1 MIAFRRDRYQPSSVQ
16 AQAFR
21 TLLRKA
27 RSVVRDEPHAPG
39 KGLRPGLLAQIRD
52 QTFTQHSDRDLRD
65 VLDSIKQVAQRH
77 VSDDVL
83 ATVFALVAEVIN
95 RRLGAWRIF
104 ESGINGVRGLEACQQ
119 VAARILRAG
128 DYKTL
133 MGYHIDEN
141 FLESESFD
149 RSLTALLSE
158 SDLDDDEETIIK
170 TIVYTAE
177 KSKVR
182 RQANI
187 LLPARFYQAMARKD
201 TDGTLGLHVTDEQVL
216 AGVLLYQGNVVE
228 LNSGEGK
235 TIAAAFPAVLH
246 AVLGNSLHVIT
257 ANDYLA
263 ARDRQLLAPVYE
275 SLGITVDVV
284 LSHLSDEERRD
295 AYTKQIVYGT
305 IREFGFD
312 FLRDNIKSSLA
323 EQVQRT
329 LDVAIVDEVDHAL
342 IDEATTPMIIAGEP
356 TGNRRAFAKVKR
368 AVEQLIAAQDRVARG
383 LEDELSGSSLG
394 PASLHSLLA
403 RLLMAQPDN
412 SALRHRLGSSPQ
424 CYKRVQTLI
433 DRYEADYPDSTLTI
447 DLLYVVDPKNR
458 FVTLTEKGQD
468 FLESRLGQFFDAQ
481 SIEMELSSVAQN
493 KRMSLA
499 ERRKA
504 ISRLTRQ
511 LSRHYNLGNQVY
523 QMLRAYL
530 LLKVHVDYMV
540 TEDSIVLIDRYTGRP
555 RPDSRYQQGLQAA
568 LEAKEGVT
576 VQPECEVLAQ
586 VSVRGFVSQ
595 YRTIVGMTGTALGAR
610 DEFLRIYGLGVAV
623 VPPNQPSMRVD
634 LGHKIYATQQDKLS
648 AIVDE
653 VIFCQQV
660 GRPVLVGTL
669 TVEQSEE
676 LSHLLDKRGVRH
688 NLLNAVHSHE
698 EAQIVKEAGVAGA
711 VTVATNMAG
720 RGTDII
726 LDPDLSSVITGRYVE
741 MVHQLHSQ
749 GFACVVLNCHK
760 KEEADILW
768 SALSGSGFLSLSR
781 EKGGDIERLLAA
793 PGKEQSTD
801 GENICLEFGLGLYVI
816 GTELNHSGR
825 IDLQLKGRSGR
836 QGEFGLS
843 RTLLSIEDKPLLA
856 LSDGE
861 SAASYPSTARKVDP
875 SGRAYFAGKEVDR
888 QVESAQKIVE
898 SESEARRCLVQDYAS
913 VLDSQTLQ
921 YYRARQQVIES
932 PSIRDRCVAVV
943 REQSRSIVARHFP
956 EVIANDYSL
965 RFDGMVEELQ
975 EDYYVDCS
983 GLRGCERDEMT
994 GKVGNLLA
1002 DGLERMEFQIGEER
1016 FAELAKLLMLRACDQ
1031 LWREHTCA
1039 LQELMLSIQHGAH
1052 SHNSTLSEYT
1062 IRAFREWRAFHERV
1076 NGLFLS
1082 TLMTFPI
1089 SDTAI
1094 HPVATG
1100 ELLECDLAEDIALVL
1115 I

>member
-1 MIAFRRDRYQPSSVQ
+1 MIAFRRDRYQPSSTQV
-16 AQAFR
+16 QAFR
-21 TLLRKA
+21 TLLQKA
-27 RSVVRDEPHAPG
+27 RSVVWDEPYAPARAL
-39 KGLRPGLLAQIRD
+39 KPGILVQIRG

-77 VSDDVL
+77 MSDDVL

-95 RRLGAWRIF
+95 RRLGIWRIF
-104 ESGINGVRGLEACQQ
+104 EPGINSVRGLEVCQR
-119 VAARILRAG
+119 AAAQILQAG

-141 FLESESFD
+141 FLESEGFD
-149 RSLTALLSE
+149 RSLTALLPE

-170 TIVYTAE
+170 TMVYAAE

-182 RQANI
+182 HRANI
-187 LLPARFYQAMARKD
+187 LLPAKFYQAMARKD
-201 TDGTLGLHVTDEQVL
+201 AEGTLGLYATDEQVL
-216 AGVLLYQGNVVE
+216 AGILLYQGNVVE

-235 TIAAAFPAVLH
+235 TIAAAFPAVMH
-246 AVLGNSLHVIT
+246 AVLGHSLHIIT

-275 SLGITVDVV
+275 SLGLTVDVV

-312 FLRDNIKSSLA
+312 FLRDNIKNSLN

-356 TGNRRAFAKVKR
+356 TGTRRAFAKVKK
-368 AVEQLIAAQDRVARG
+368 AVEQLIAAQNKVACG
-383 LEDELSGSSLG
+383 LEDRLAASSLN
-394 PASLHSLLA
+394 PTSMYSLLA

-412 SALRHRLGSSPQ
+412 SALRRLVSSPQ
-424 CYKRVQTLI
+424 CYKRVQALI

-447 DLLYVVDPKNR
+447 DLFYVIDPKSR
-458 FVTLTEKGQD
+458 FVTLTEKGQG
-468 FLESRLGQFFDAQ
+468 FLESCLGQFFNAQ
-481 SIEMELSSVAQN
+481 PIEMELSSVSQN
-493 KRMSLA
+493 KCMSLA

-530 LLKVHVDYMV
+530 LLKNHVDYMV

-576 VQPECEVLAQ
+576 VQPECEALAQ

-595 YRTIVGMTGTALGAR
+595 YRTIDGMTGTALGAR
-610 DEFLRIYGLGVAV
+610 DEFLRIYGLGVVV
-623 VPPNQPSMRVD
+623 VPPSQPSMRVD

-653 VIFCQQV
+653 VIFCRQV

-676 LSHLLDKRGVRH
+676 LSHLLNRRGVPH

-698 EAQIVKEAGVAGA
+698 EAQVVKGAGVSGA

-726 LDPDLSSVITGRYVE
+726 LDPNLSGVITGRYVE
-741 MVHQLHSQ
+741 MVRQFLSQ
-749 GFACVVLNCHK
+749 GFASVALNCHK
-760 KEEADILW
+760 EEEADILW
-768 SALSGSGFLSLSR
+768 SALSSSGPLSLSR
-781 EKGGDIERLLAA
+781 EKVGDLERLLVT
-793 PGKEQSTD
+793 PRRGRSTD

-816 GTELNHSGR
+816 GTELNHSER

-843 RTLLSIEDKPLLA
+843 RTLLSIEDKPLL
-856 LSDGE
+856 DGE
-861 SAASYPSTARKVDP
+861 GATAYPATARKVDP
-875 SGRAYFAGKEVDR
+875 AGRTYFAGKELDR
-888 QVESAQKIVE
+888 HVASSQKIVE

-921 YYRARQQVIES
+921 YYRARQQVMES
-932 PSIRDRCVAVV
+932 PSIRDRCGTVV

-956 EVIANDYSL
+956 GAITNDYSL
-965 RFDGMVEELQ
+965 GFDSMVEELQ
-975 EDYYVDCS
+975 EDYHVDCS
-983 GLRGCERDEMT
+983 GLMGCDPDEMIE
-994 GKVGNLLA
+994 KIGNSLA
-1002 DGLERMEFQIGEER
+1002 DGLEQVESQIGEER
-1016 FAELAKLLMLRACDQ
+1016 FAELAKLLLLRTCDQ
-1031 LWREHTCA
+1031 LWREHTCD

-1052 SHNSTLSEYT
+1052 SHTATLSEYT
-1062 IRAFREWRAFHERV
+1062 IEAFKGWRAFHERV

-1082 TLMTFPI
+1082 TLMTFPM
-1089 SDTAI
+1089 SDAVI
-1094 HPVATG
+1094 QPLVTG
-1100 ELLECDLAEDIALVL
+1100 ELLERDLSEDIALVL

>member
-1 MIAFRRDRYQPSSVQ
+1 MKLGI
-16 AQAFR
+16 
-21 TLLRKA
+21 
-27 RSVVRDEPHAPG
+27 
-39 KGLRPGLLAQIRD
+39 LAQIRD
-52 QTFTQHSDRDLRD
+52 RTFTQHSDGDLRD
-65 VLDSIKQVAQRH
+65 ILDSIKQVARRH
-77 VSDDVL
+77 VSDDIL

-104 ESGINGVRGLEACQQ
+104 EAGSNGVRGLEACQRASAQ
-119 VAARILRAG
+119 ILRAG
-128 DYKTL
+128 DYKALT
-133 MGYHIDEN
+133 GYHVDEN

-149 RSLTALLSE
+149 RSLKSLLSE

-170 TIVYTAE
+170 TIVYAAE

-182 RQANI
+182 HRANI
-187 LLPARFYQAMARKD
+187 LLPAKFYQAMARKD
-201 TDGTLGLHVTDEQVL
+201 TEGTLGLYVTDEQML
-216 AGVLLYQGNVVE
+216 AGVLLYRGNVVE

-246 AVLGNSLHVIT
+246 AVSGNSLHVIT

-263 ARDRQLLAPVYE
+263 ARDRELLAPVYE
-275 SLGITVDVV
+275 SLGLTVDVV
-284 LSHLSDEERRD
+284 LSHLSDEERRN

-312 FLRDNIKSSLA
+312 FLRDNIKNSLN
-323 EQVQRT
+323 EQVHRT
-329 LDVAIVDEVDHAL
+329 LNVAIFDEVDHAL

-356 TGNRRAFAKVKR
+356 TGARRAFAKVKK
-368 AVEQLIAAQDRVARG
+368 AVEHLIAAQGEVARG
-383 LEDELSGSSLG
+383 LEDRLSDSGLS

-412 SALRHRLGSSPQ
+412 VVLRHRLGSGSQ

-433 DRYEADYPDSTLTI
+433 DRYEADYPDSALTT
-447 DLLYVVDPKNR
+447 DLLYVVDPKSR
-458 FVTLTEKGQD
+458 FVTLTENGQE
-468 FLESRLGQFFDAQ
+468 FLESRLGQFFNAQ
-481 SIEMELSSVAQN
+481 SIEIELSHVAQN
-493 KRMSLA
+493 KCMSLT

-530 LLKVHVDYMV
+530 LLKNQVDYMV

-595 YRTIVGMTGTALGAR
+595 YRTIAGMTGTALGAR

-623 VPPNQPSMRVD
+623 VPPAQPSMRVD

-653 VIFCQQV
+653 VIFCRRV

-676 LSHLLDKRGVRH
+676 LSHVLNGRGVPH

-698 EAQIVKEAGVAGA
+698 EAQIVKEAGASGA

-726 LDPDLSSVITGRYVE
+726 LAPDLSSVITGRYVE
-741 MVHQLHSQ
+741 MVRQLLSQ

-768 SALSGSGFLSLSR
+768 STLSSSGSFSLSR
-781 EKGGDIERLLAA
+781 EKGGDLERLLVAT
-793 PGKEQSTD
+793 GNGQSTD
-801 GENICLEFGLGLYVI
+801 GKNICLEFGLGLYVI
-816 GTELNHSGR
+816 GTELNHSER
-825 IDLQLKGRSGR
+825 IDLQFKGRSGR

-843 RTLLSIEDKPLLA
+843 RTLLSIEDKPLL
-856 LSDGE
+856 DGE
-861 SAASYPSTARKVDP
+861 SAASYPSTAMKVDQA
-875 SGRAYFAGKEVDR
+875 GRSYFAGKEVDR
-888 QVESAQKIVE
+888 QVERAQKIVE

-921 YYRARQQVIES
+921 YYRVRQQVMES
-932 PSIRDRCVAVV
+932 PSIRDRCVTIA
-943 REQSRSIVARHFP
+943 REQARPIVARHFP
-956 EVIANDYSL
+956 EAIANDYSR
-965 RFDGMVEELQ
+965 RFDGMAEELQ
-975 EDYYVDCS
+975 EDYHVDCS
-983 GLRGCERDEMT
+983 GLRGCETDEMIE
-994 GKVGNLLA
+994 KVGNLLA
-1002 DGLERMEFQIGEER
+1002 DGLERMESQIGEKE
-1016 FAELAKLLMLRACDQ
+1016 FAELAKLLMLRTCDQ

-1039 LQELMLSIQHGAH
+1039 LQELMLSVQHGAH

-1062 IRAFREWRAFHERV
+1062 IMAFREWRAFHERV

-1082 TLMTFPI
+1082 TLMAFPM
-1089 SDTAI
+1089 SDTVI
-1094 HPVATG
+1094 HPVAIG
-1100 ELLECDLAEDIALVL
+1100 ELLERDLAEDIALVL